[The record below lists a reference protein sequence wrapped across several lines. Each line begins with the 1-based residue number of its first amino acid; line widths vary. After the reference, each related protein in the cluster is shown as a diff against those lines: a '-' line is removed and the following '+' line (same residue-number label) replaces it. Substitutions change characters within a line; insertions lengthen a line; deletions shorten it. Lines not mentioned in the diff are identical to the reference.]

1 MESSMA
7 TVEVTQGNFQTLVQ
21 SKDIVILDFWA
32 EWCGPC
38 KRFGPIFEATSE
50 KHPDVLFGKVN
61 TEVEQEL
68 AGAFGIQSIPSTV
81 FYRDG
86 IPLHMQ
92 PGLLPQEALED
103 LLDQVRKIDM
113 DGVRA
118 EVARRRAEGPPA

>member
-1 MESSMA
+1 MA

>member
-1 MESSMA
+1 MA
-7 TVEVTQGNFQTLVQ
+7 TVEVTQNNFQTLVQ

-38 KRFGPIFEATSE
+38 KRFGPIFESTSE

-68 AGAFGIQSIPSTV
+68 AGSFGIQSIPSTV
-81 FYRDG
+81 FYRGG

-103 LLDQVRKIDM
+103 LLEQVRKIDM

-118 EVARRRAEGPPA
+118 EVSRRRAEGPPA

>member
-1 MESSMA
+1 MA
-7 TVEVTQGNFQTLVQ
+7 TVEVTQDNFQTLLQ

-38 KRFGPIFEATSE
+38 KRFGPIFESTSE

-68 AGAFGIQSIPSTV
+68 AGSFGIQSIPSTV

-103 LLDQVRKIDM
+103 LLEQVRKIDM

-118 EVARRRAEGPPA
+118 EVARRRTEGPQA

>member
-1 MESSMA
+1 MA
-7 TVEVTQGNFQTLVQ
+7 TVEVTQDNFQTLVQ

-38 KRFGPIFEATSE
+38 KRFGPIFESTSE

-81 FYRDG
+81 FYRGG

-103 LLDQVRKIDM
+103 LLEQVRKIDM

-118 EVARRRAEGPPA
+118 EVSRRRAEGPPA

>member
-1 MESSMA
+1 MA
-7 TVEVTQGNFQTLVQ
+7 TVEVTQNNFQTLVQ

-38 KRFGPIFEATSE
+38 KRFGPIFESTSE

-68 AGAFGIQSIPSTV
+68 AGSFGIQSIPSTV
-81 FYRDG
+81 FYRGG

-103 LLDQVRKIDM
+103 LLEQVRKIDM

>member
-1 MESSMA
+1 MESIMA
-7 TVEVTQGNFQTLVQ
+7 TVEVTQDNFQTLVQ

-38 KRFGPIFEATSE
+38 KRFGPIFESTSE

-68 AGAFGIQSIPSTV
+68 AGSFGIQSIPSTV
-81 FYRDG
+81 FYRGG

-103 LLDQVRKIDM
+103 LLEQVRKIDM

-118 EVARRRAEGPPA
+118 EVSRRRAEGPPA